1 MQRHLGRISQELPTF
16 TVMLEAVVL
25 AIGLAMDATAV
36 IGSAATVL
44 SFLTFVAIV
53 AWAYSRR
60 RQRQFEDAA
69 NAPFALPD
77 DGGPL
82 DAPAAA
88 DGPGARR

>member
-1 MQRHLGRISQELPTF
+1 
-16 TVMLEAVVL
+16 
-25 AIGLAMDATAV
+25 MDATAV